1 MPYALS
7 VTYNCVSYDPND
19 RAIYGDSAQS
29 YKQIFMQDEM
39 FWDAHAAVKGLE
51 RFQWATLDVKSQ
63 LKNYQ
68 NITKL
73 KMTDWEAKQ
82 AATRLAR

>member
-1 MPYALS
+1 
-7 VTYNCVSYDPND
+7 
-19 RAIYGDSAQS
+19 
-29 YKQIFMQDEM
+29 MQDEM